1 MNDKHYF
8 IPKGG
13 AVIIKGEACV
23 TMPTHP
29 IGRMQ
34 ADSPVNFAIYPT
46 EHNSE
51 LVVRIHNGDAR
62 YVQVFSAWLF
72 VEYARAYKAG
82 NFDVAKR
89 MYDNALIAYV
99 DMDKDS
105 TLTLRSGNKL
115 AYFVTTDSEIRCL
128 VDEIDQYRLPELE
141 DSAA

>member
-1 MNDKHYF
+1 MSDKHYF

-13 AVIIKGEACV
+13 AIIIKGEACV

-46 EHNSE
+46 EHNSQ
-51 LVVRIHNGDAR
+51 LVVRIHNGNAL
-62 YVQVFSAWLF
+62 YVQIFVAWLF
-72 VEYARAYKAG
+72 HEYLRAYKAG
-82 NFDVAKR
+82 DFETAR
-89 MYDNALIAYV
+89 RHYDNALIAYV

-105 TLTLRSGNKL
+105 TLTLRSGDDM

-128 VDEIDQYRLPELE
+128 MDEIGEHRLPELE

>member
-13 AVIIKGEACV
+13 HIRIKGEACV
-23 TMPTHP
+23 TMHNT
-29 IGRMQ
+29 IGLMQ
-34 ADSPVNFAIYPT
+34 ADSPVDFHISPR

-82 NFDVAKR
+82 DFDVAKR

-105 TLTLRSGNKL
+105 TLTLRSGDKL